1 MTTAPVG
8 ARRRLGALLVA
19 ALVAALGLA
28 ATAPPARAA
37 TPSADEEL
45 PAELRQRL
53 TAAESAFRVQNYP
66 RVIELLQPLVGHRLL
81 RGRDEHRDVLE
92 WLGVSQY
99 LSGARDAARLV
110 FTKLVQEWPRY
121 HLDELLYPPD
131 LVRFYEERRQDLIDL
146 GVIEPGRDPN
156 VKTRLVLVRELE
168 TSDVPT
174 IAYFAPFG
182 VGQFANDEPGK
193 GTAIAVIQGIGLVT
207 TAVTWFAIDGLK
219 DSETGYVAR
228 ADESKATAFNAL
240 WIAGAVLF
248 GGSYVYSVA
257 DGLLGRRTEGRATY
271 RYELIDVDELPP
283 APDLSGL
290 RLGPSREGYGVE
302 LSLGF

>member
-1 MTTAPVG
+1 MSSPPSR
-8 ARRRLGALLVA
+8 ARRLRGALAV
-19 ALVAALGLA
+19 ALVALL
-28 ATAPPARAA
+28 ATAAPSPHARAGAPPSSA
-37 TPSADEEL
+37 TEL
-45 PAELRQRL
+45 PAELRERIA
-53 TAAESAFRVQNYP
+53 AAEAAFRVQSYA

-81 RGRDEHRDVLE
+81 RGREEHRDVLE

-99 LSGARDAARLV
+99 LSGARDAARLI

-131 LVRFYEERRQDLIDL
+131 LVRFFEERRQDLIDL

-168 TSDVPT
+168 STDIPT
-174 IAYFAPFG
+174 IGYFAPFG

-193 GTAIAVIQGIGLVT
+193 GVALAVIQGIGLIT
-207 TAVTWFAIDGLK
+207 TAATWLAIDGLK
-219 DSETGYVAR
+219 DDATGYVSR
-228 ADESKATAFNAL
+228 ADESKATALNAL
-240 WIAGAVLF
+240 WVAGAVLF

-283 APDLSGL
+283 APDLSGP

-302 LSLGF
+302 LTLGF